1 MNTISSN
8 YLSLTDSVDAL
19 PSVWD
24 TLLTISGEDARHQEK
39 SEDCQTRMAREIA
52 LLIKDGYVTAE
63 NYNMMFRPAK
73 ITRKKDNVKVNYAMS
88 EIANGRADELQ
99 TQFGDKFTV
108 LEHFAFMKSLCVNYG
123 KFVSDCEIDL
133 WDMFCMSKLEGS
145 VFLTK
150 HQASEG
156 RKAIEGL
163 KNQIAVMKRIA
174 MKLLGVSGKDTE
186 RKTDLEK
193 ATDKLKGALKN
204 LEGEISPNI
213 DVAKASEFVAKALNV
228 LVTPIAKPS
237 TK

>member
-1 MNTISSN
+1 MTINSN
-8 YLSLTDSVDAL
+8 YLSLTDSVSSL

-24 TLLTISGEDARHQEK
+24 NLLTISGEDARYQGK
-39 SEDCQTRMAREIA
+39 SEDCQTKMAREIA
-52 LLIKDGYVTAE
+52 ILIKDGYLTVE
-63 NYNMMFRPAK
+63 NYNWILSPAK
-73 ITRKKDNVKVNYAMS
+73 ITRKNNKTKVNYAMS
-88 EIANGRADELQ
+88 EIANGKADELE
-99 TQFGDKFTV
+99 TQFGDKYKP
-108 LEHFAFMKSLCVNYG
+108 EEYFAFMKSLCENYG
-123 KFVSDCEIDL
+123 QFANDCDISL
-133 WDMFCMSKLEGS
+133 WDYFCMNKTEQS

-156 RKAIEGL
+156 SKAIDGL
-163 KNQIAVMKRIA
+163 KNQMATMKRIA

-193 ATDKLKGALKN
+193 ATDKLTGALKN

-228 LVTPIAKPS
+228 LATPIAKPS